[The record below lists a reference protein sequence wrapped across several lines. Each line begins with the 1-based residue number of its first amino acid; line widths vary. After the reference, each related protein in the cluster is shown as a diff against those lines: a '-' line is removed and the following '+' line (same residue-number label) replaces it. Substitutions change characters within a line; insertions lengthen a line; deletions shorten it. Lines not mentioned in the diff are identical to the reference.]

1 MNIGLKETSMRV
13 KLYKSRIL
21 TSGFRC
27 PVTDREYSALWPK
40 RYIHSESGP
49 VVENTGEF
57 SREWCYAAQKAIQDE
72 NSRLFDETGRFSWKS
87 GDEVT
92 ISSKYYE

>member
-1 MNIGLKETSMRV
+1 MRV
-13 KLYKSRIL
+13 KLYKSRML

-27 PVTDREYSALWPK
+27 PVTDIEYSALWPK
-40 RYIHSESGP
+40 KFIYREGEQTK
-49 VVENTGEF
+49 VNTGEF

-72 NSRLFDETGRFSWKS
+72 NSRLYNETGRFSWKS

-92 ISSKYYE
+92 MPSKYYNNENNK

>member
-1 MNIGLKETSMRV
+1 MRV

-40 RYIHSESGP
+40 KYIYSENKP
-49 VVENTGEF
+49 AMLNTGEF

-72 NSRLFDETGRFSWKS
+72 NSRLYDETGRFSWKS

-92 ISSKYYE
+92 ISSKYYDNENNK

>member
-1 MNIGLKETSMRV
+1 M
-13 KLYKSRIL
+13 L

-27 PVTDREYSALWPK
+27 PVTDNEYSALWPK
-40 RYIHSESGP
+40 KYIYSESGP
-49 VVENTGEF
+49 AVLNTGEF

-72 NSRLFDETGRFSWKS
+72 NDRLFDETGRFSWKS

-92 ISSKYYE
+92 ISSKYYNNEDNK

>member
-1 MNIGLKETSMRV
+1 MRV
-13 KLYKSRIL
+13 KLYKSRML

-27 PVTDREYSALWPK
+27 PETGLEYSTLWPK
-40 RYIHSESGP
+40 KFIYREGEQTK
-49 VVENTGEF
+49 VNTGEF

-72 NSRLFDETGRFSWKS
+72 NSRLYDETGRFSWKS

-92 ISSKYYE
+92 MPSKYYNNENNK

>member
-1 MNIGLKETSMRV
+1 M
-13 KLYKSRIL
+13 L

-27 PVTDREYSALWPK
+27 PETDIEYSALWPK
-40 RYIHSESGP
+40 KFIYREGEQTK
-49 VVENTGEF
+49 VNTGEF

-72 NSRLFDETGRFSWKS
+72 NSRLYDETGRFSWKS

-92 ISSKYYE
+92 MPSKYYNNENNK

>member
-1 MNIGLKETSMRV
+1 MRV

-27 PVTDREYSALWPK
+27 PVTDREYSTLWPK
-40 RYIHSESGP
+40 KFVYREGEQTK
-49 VVENTGEF
+49 VNTGEF

-72 NSRLFDETGRFSWKS
+72 NSRLYDETGRFSWKS

-92 ISSKYYE
+92 ISSKYYNNENNK

>member
-1 MNIGLKETSMRV
+1 MTMRI

-27 PVTDREYSALWPK
+27 PVTDLEYSTLWPK
-40 RYIHSESGP
+40 KFIHSESKP
-49 VVENTGEF
+49 AAVNTGEF
-57 SREWCYAAQKAIQDE
+57 SREWCYDAQKAIQDE
-72 NSRLFDETGRFSWKS
+72 NGKIFDETGRFSWKS

-92 ISSKYYE
+92 MPSKYYENE

>member
-1 MNIGLKETSMRV
+1 MRV

-27 PVTDREYSALWPK
+27 PVTDREYSTLWPK
-40 RYIHSESGP
+40 KFVYREGEQTK
-49 VVENTGEF
+49 VNTGEF

-72 NSRLFDETGRFSWKS
+72 NSRLYDETGRFSWKS

-92 ISSKYYE
+92 MPSKYYNNENNK